1 MRRSYGCS
9 TLYSC
14 VLSNQVFMY
23 CKFVVT
29 GRYRMLPYFYLL
41 VVDWLDQNYTLFV
54 DNVSALFSSYL
65 SSVKRPLSSDA
76 LFVSSSGATY
86 LDSFIHTAIA
96 IGT

>member
-1 MRRSYGCS
+1 MVVL
-9 TLYSC
+9 LYTPVYCQIKFS
-14 VLSNQVFMY
+14 V

-29 GRYRMLPYFYLL
+29 GRYRMLPNFYLL

-86 LDSFIHTAIA
+86 LDSFIHTAID
-96 IGT
+96 T

>member
-1 MRRSYGCS
+1 
-9 TLYSC
+9 
-14 VLSNQVFMY
+14 
-23 CKFVVT
+23 
-29 GRYRMLPYFYLL
+29 MLPYFYLL

-86 LDSFIHTAIA
+86 LDSFIHTAID
-96 IGT
+96 T